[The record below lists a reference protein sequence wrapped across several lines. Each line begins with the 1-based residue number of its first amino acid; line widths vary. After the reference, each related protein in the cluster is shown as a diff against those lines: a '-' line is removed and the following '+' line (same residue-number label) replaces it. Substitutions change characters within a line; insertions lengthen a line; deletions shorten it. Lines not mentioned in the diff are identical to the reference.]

1 MDLVFLDKTFMQKV
15 YVFLPYADGNFL
27 LDDS

>member
-1 MDLVFLDKTFMQKV
+1 MDLAFLDKTFMQKV
-15 YVFLPYADGNFL
+15 YAFLPYADGNFL